1 MKINCLL
8 KVGTIQTVLQTL
20 KGKFHT
26 TPQYA
31 TKFTEMIDTGRI
43 EARLIFLHIPK
54 LDLAEN

>member
-1 MKINCLL
+1 MKIVFLL
-8 KVGTIQTVLQTL
+8 KLGTIQAVLQTL
-20 KGKFHT
+20 KGEFHT
-26 TPQYA
+26 TPRYV